1 MQKKMKK
8 YYDAKSL
15 TDREPVSGKLRL
27 RLLVVALSWMLGFG
41 LIMAK
46 LIAVQVLEHDKYAE
60 IGKRIIKDR
69 QVIPAQR
76 GTIYDRNG
84 EILAVDLVHYS
95 LAVFPDKVS
104 NKSSYAKKISEIT
117 DIPYLEILSKMRSN
131 DSFAYLAHR
140 LRPQQAD
147 QLKRLGISGMV
158 LEKKFSRY
166 YPYREN
172 GSQVL
177 GFCDFDNVAKYGI
190 ELEYDHYLRGVPGHA
205 VYLRDAK
212 GNRFPDLN
220 YPVFNPIDGK
230 DVVTTIDIVL
240 QSILEEELTR
250 AVSQHQAISGSAL
263 LLDVKTGELLG
274 LANSPG
280 FDPNVYNK
288 YPVKNFKNLAVSDQF
303 EPGSTFKIIALAM
316 ALEQLK
322 IDLNSNKI
330 YCEDGHY
337 RIFKKTIHDHKKF
350 GTLTVRQVFENSS
363 NIGTI
368 KLAQRF
374 EAPVFY
380 RYARNFGFG
389 TLTGIDLPAESAG
402 ILHNPNEFSASS
414 TCYMS
419 IGYEVAATPLQV
431 ACAYAAIANEGKLV
445 QPYVISKVVDNE
457 GHVILSNEPQVIRH
471 VISAETAREMTATL
485 QGVVENGTGQSAK
498 IAGVS
503 IAGKTGTAQKL
514 DPTKNVYVSKY
525 IGSFVGFFPVE
536 SPRYVL
542 MIMINEPR
550 GEYYG
555 SQVAAPAFRN
565 IVERIIGLP
574 QSSNIASIQE
584 QYRADQNSGAE
595 VTPLSSSEDRR
606 DLFDNSTGYKII
618 KTSHNDSPA
627 PAKASGSI
635 EKPKHENEVP
645 DFTGLTLRE
654 VLEKEHHLGLK
665 INMEG
670 SGVVVEQYPRPGA
683 KLKSGTTIKLILRAS

>member
-1 MQKKMKK
+1 M
-8 YYDAKSL
+8 
-15 TDREPVSGKLRL
+15 EGKLRIRML
-27 RLLVVALSWMLGFG
+27 IVTLLWMLGFG

-46 LIAVQVLEHDKYAE
+46 LVAVQVLEHDKYAE

-95 LAVFPDKVS
+95 LAVFPKKVI
-104 NKSSYAKKISEIT
+104 NKTSTAEKISEIT
-117 DIPYLEILSKMRSN
+117 SIPYLEILSKIRSN

-140 LRPQQAD
+140 LRPHQAD
-147 QLKRLGISGMV
+147 ELKGLGITGMV
-158 LEKKFSRY
+158 VEKKYSRY

-190 ELEYDHYLRGVPGHA
+190 ELQYDYYLRGVPGHA

-212 GNRFPDLN
+212 GYRFPDLN

-240 QSILEEELTR
+240 QSILEEELTK
-250 AVSQHQAISGSAL
+250 AVSERKAISGSAL
-263 LLDVKTGELLG
+263 LLNAKTGELLG

-280 FDPNVYNK
+280 FDPNIYNK
-288 YPVKNFKNLAVSDQF
+288 YQVKNFRNKAVSDQF

-322 IDLNSNKI
+322 IDLSSNKI
-330 YCEDGHY
+330 YCEDGQY
-337 RIFKKTIHDHKKF
+337 TIFKKTIRDHKRF
-350 GTLTVRQVFENSS
+350 GNLTVRQVFENSS

-402 ILHNPNEFSASS
+402 ILHKPNEFSSS
-414 TCYMS
+414 SACYMS
-419 IGYEVAATPLQV
+419 IGYEVATTPLQV

-445 QPYVISKVVDNE
+445 QPYVVSNVVDNE
-457 GHVILSNEPQVIRH
+457 GHSILINEPQVIRH
-471 VISAETAREMTATL
+471 VISEETAREMTATL
-485 QGVVENGTGQSAK
+485 LGVVENGTGQSAK
-498 IAGVS
+498 VPGIS

-514 DPTKNVYVSKY
+514 DPIKNIYISKY

-542 MIMINEPR
+542 MVMIDEPK

-555 SQVAAPAFRN
+555 SQVAAPVFRN
-565 IVERIIGLP
+565 IVQRIVGLP
-574 QSSNIASIQE
+574 QSSDIASIQE
-584 QYRADQNSGAE
+584 QSHVDQKAVTE
-595 VTPLSSSEDRR
+595 VTPLSSSEDRK
-606 DLFDNSTGYKII
+606 DLFDNSGDYKII
-618 KTSHNDSPA
+618 KTSQKNSPA
-627 PAKASGSI
+627 PIKASGSI
-635 EKPKHENEVP
+635 EKLNHENEVP

-654 VLEKEHHLGLK
+654 VLEKEHQLGLK
-665 INMEG
+665 IDMEG

-683 KLKSGTTIKLILRAS
+683 RLNSEKIVKLIFKVL